1 MGQSQLTWFGFVM
14 TITGGLI
21 IVKLCMSDPIG
32 PAALQG
38 VWEILLHTVHTS
50 VTAFHSTLH
59 SEMDSIHVFLQTAP
73 HHDKMKKIF
82 LRFLQIQLN
91 NKKLRCTEVFTA
103 FGMKHE
109 GASNDHP

>member
-1 MGQSQLTWFGFVM
+1 MGHSQFTWFCLVM
-14 TITGGLI
+14 TITGGVM
-21 IVKLCMSDPIG
+21 IVKLYMSDPIG

-50 VTAFHSTLH
+50 VSAFHSTLY
-59 SEMDSIHVFLQTAP
+59 SEMDSIHVFL
-73 HHDKMKKIF
+73 
-82 LRFLQIQLN
+82 QLN

-109 GASNDHP
+109 GASADHP